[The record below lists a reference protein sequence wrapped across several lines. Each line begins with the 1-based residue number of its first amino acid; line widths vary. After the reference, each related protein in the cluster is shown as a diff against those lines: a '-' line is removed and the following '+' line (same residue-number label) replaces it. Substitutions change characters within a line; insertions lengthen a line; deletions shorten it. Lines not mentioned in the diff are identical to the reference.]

1 MTTSPA
7 ASVATLPKVLKVGV
21 VVADQLVKEVVFD
34 HRQTVTIGSSPGASY
49 THAETGLSDE
59 KFELFVWRDGAY
71 YIRFVPGMK
80 GGFTAKGEKVS
91 VQKAVKQA
99 DAARDG
105 DAFILPLIEDDKGKV
120 ELGAVTVLFRF
131 VEAPTPVVVAPTKI
145 PDFRPKLLGQGD
157 PVFSGFLALFGA
169 LGVVFGVWV
178 MNAERPEV
186 TVEDFDQRIFTK
198 IPTPENKPPAEEA
211 TEDKGEEEEKKA
223 EEKKPEDK
231 PEDKPKDKA
240 TDKPPE
246 RSAADMNRSNAEVAK
261 ARVMSSSALF
271 QAMIGT
277 TGQNGRGQVLIAA
290 DGGIGSL
297 SGDLSKLQAG
307 GNFKG
312 DGVIR
317 TGPTEIGGGNRNADG
332 SLADSTKP
340 GGNTELSVVKVIKPS
355 VNLSDPSVEGPV
367 SASGVKSVVKN
378 NRGSLLFCHEAAL
391 RSNPKVAGKLEVEWR
406 VESEGATDVEVVVN
420 TTDDKALES
429 CVVQKIRKWKFV
441 GIEDGVVKN
450 TFVFQPKE
458 E

>member
-7 ASVATLPKVLKVGV
+7 APVATLPKVLKVGV

-34 HRQTVTIGSSPGASY
+34 HRQTVTIGTSPGASY
-49 THAETGLSDE
+49 THAETGLPDE

-71 YIRFVPGMK
+71 HIRFVPGMK

-99 DAARDG
+99 DATRDG
-105 DAFILPLIEDDKGKV
+105 DAFILPLLEDDKGKV

-211 TEDKGEEEEKKA
+211 TEDKGEEEKKE

-231 PEDKPKDKA
+231 PEDKPKDKPA
-240 TDKPPE
+240 DKPPE

-297 SGDLSKLQAG
+297 STDLTKLQAG

-312 DGVIR
+312 DGIIR
-317 TGPTEIGGGNRNADG
+317 NGPTEIGGGNRNADG

-340 GGNTELSVVKVIKPS
+340 GGTTQLSVVKVTKPN
-355 VNLSDPSVEGPV
+355 VTESDLDVEGPL
-367 SASGVKSVVKN
+367 SASGVKAVVRS
-378 NRGSLLFCHEAAL
+378 NRGSLLFCHEQAL
-391 RSNPKVAGKLEVEWR
+391 RTNPKVAGKIVVEWR
-406 VESEGATDVEVVVN
+406 VESEAAADVDITDN
-420 TTDDKALES
+420 TTGDKALES
-429 CVVQKIRKWKFV
+429 CVVSKIKRWKFA

>member
-7 ASVATLPKVLKVGV
+7 APVATLPKVLKVGV

-49 THAETGLSDE
+49 THAETGLPED

-71 YIRFVPGMK
+71 HIRFVPGMK

-105 DAFILPLIEDDKGKV
+105 EAFILPLVEDDKGKV

-198 IPTPENKPPAEEA
+198 IPTPENKAPVEA
-211 TEDKGEEEEKKA
+211 DPSEKDPGEKPEEKA
-223 EEKKPEDK
+223 EQKPDEKPVDK
-231 PEDKPKDKA
+231 PA
-240 TDKPPE
+240 DKPPE
-246 RSAADMNRSNAEVAK
+246 RSAEQMNRSNAEVAK
-261 ARVMSSSALF
+261 ARVISNSALF

-290 DGGIGSL
+290 DGGIGNL

-317 TGPTEIGGGNRNADG
+317 TGATEIGGGNRSADG

-340 GGNTELSVVKVIKPS
+340 GGNTELTVVKVAKPN
-355 VNLSDPSVEGPV
+355 VNLSDPDVEGPV
-367 SASGVKSVVKN
+367 SASGVKAVVKS

-391 RSNPKVAGKLEVEWR
+391 RTNPKVAGKLEVEWR
-406 VESEGATDVEVVVN
+406 VESEGAVDVDVVVN